1 MFAVGSFILTPGEVE
16 KRKRYLEITSA
27 DEQRLKSAASRLQ
40 ARSPEI
46 TERFYEY
53 LLGHEHTR
61 KILEAPGLLPRLKE
75 LQGKYFFRLT
85 SGQYDLDYFEDRLRV
100 GQVHFRIG
108 LTPEWYL
115 GAYLKYLH
123 IVSDVLSQAFGR
135 DYETFFQTLVSL
147 TKVIYLDTGLA
158 LDAYHYSAQEGLEKK
173 TADLERANQE
183 IKRIQAAKQ
192 QVTDLI
198 VHDLQNPLAGITS
211 VFQILDEEPE
221 GLSQGRQEVIR
232 EALGRCDDLSQ
243 MIMNV
248 LQISRAEKG
257 ELEACLE
264 EVDVHRLAHEV
275 ARAYGPVAKL
285 AGHHLEVDSGSAVTV
300 RTDGTLVRRIL
311 QNLIRNAIRHTPL
324 ETSVVVR
331 VETSDLGSVRLSVA
345 DDGPGIPLEIQ
356 PLLFEPFG
364 AAAIR
369 SIGRRVDT
377 GLGLASCRAAARVL
391 GTDVVVESDGK
402 RGTIFSL
409 QLPVLSA

>member
-1 MFAVGSFILTPGEVE
+1 MFRVGSFILAPGEVE
-16 KRKRYLEITSA
+16 KRKSYLEITPA
-27 DEQRLKSAASRLQ
+27 DEDRLKSAASRLQ

-53 LLGHEHTR
+53 LLNHEHTR
-61 KILEAPGLLPRLKE
+61 RILEAPGLLPRLKE
-75 LQGKYFFRLT
+75 LQGNYFFRLT
-85 SGQYDLDYFEDRLRV
+85 SGTYDLDYFEDRLRV

-115 GAYLKYLH
+115 GAYVKYLH

-135 DYETFFQTLVSL
+135 DYESFFQTLVSL

-158 LDAYHYSAQEGLEKK
+158 LDAYHYSAQEGLEQR
-173 TADLERANQE
+173 TADLQRANQE

-211 VFQILDEEPE
+211 VFQVLDEKPE

-232 EALGRCDDLSQ
+232 EALGRCAELSQ

-257 ELEACLE
+257 ELETYLE
-264 EVDVHRLAHEV
+264 EVDVRRLAHEV
-275 ARAYGPVAKL
+275 AHAYGPVAKQ
-285 AGHHLEVDSGSAVTV
+285 AGHHLKVEPGSAVTV
-300 RTDGTLVRRIL
+300 RTDETLVRRIL

-324 ETSVVVR
+324 ETTVVVR
-331 VETSDLGSVRLSVA
+331 VESSELGSVRLSVA
-345 DDGPGIPLEIQ
+345 DDGPGIPPEIQ
-356 PLLFEPFG
+356 PLLFEPFAG
-364 AAAIR
+364 TALR
-369 SIGRRVDT
+369 SSGRRVDT
-377 GLGLASCRAAARVL
+377 GLGLASCRAAARAL
-391 GTDVVVESDGK
+391 GTEIVLESDGK
-402 RGTIFSL
+402 RGTVFSL
-409 QLPVLSA
+409 QLPVLSS